1 MNIVFTCGGTG
12 GHIYPAIA
20 VARMFRERQP
30 DCRILFIGAEDG
42 MENKLVPREGFELQT
57 VQISNYQRKLTP
69 AAIWH
74 NLVTV
79 QRMSATF
86 AKTKRILKD
95 FQPDVI
101 VGTGGYAS
109 FPALKMGAKLGIPT
123 CVHESNAVPGLTT
136 KLVARTASRIM
147 VSFDASRQHYPDPE
161 KVLLTGTPVREEFL
175 YAKRQQARQALGLG
189 DEPLIV
195 SCWGSLGAREMNK
208 KIAQF
213 MRCECEDGTPF
224 HHIHATG
231 SFGWR
236 WMPDYVKE
244 QGVDLAAHPALDMR
258 EYIYDMPQV
267 LAAADLIICRAG
279 AATIAEVCASG
290 TPCIMVPS
298 PNVTGNHQEKNARV
312 LEDAGGEVQSI
323 TEWEVK
329 AMYEDFVPERLAKLR
344 TQKGV
349 SARDMSL
356 SLGQANNYINNIE
369 NKKSL
374 PAMQS
379 FFYICEYLGVT
390 PQEFFDEGNTY
401 PETLKEFIAEARQL
415 DPQSMQYILGIMK
428 ELNSRK

>member
-95 FQPDVI
+95 FRPDVI

-195 SCWGSLGAREMNK
+195 SCWGGSSAGSSRPRSRGWPSPWAATRSVCRTRPLRWRAPRRRSSRGSRKPNRPSAAKRSTSSPPGSSGRSWR
-208 KIAQF
+208 AF
-213 MRCECEDGTPF
+213 FPRPTRRTPGR
-224 HHIHATG
+224 TG
-231 SFGWR
+231 SR
-236 WMPDYVKE
+236 W
-244 QGVDLAAHPALDMR
+244 
-258 EYIYDMPQV
+258 
-267 LAAADLIICRAG
+267 ICS
-279 AATIAEVCASG
+279 AT
-290 TPCIMVPS
+290 P
-298 PNVTGNHQEKNARV
+298 R
-312 LEDAGGEVQSI
+312 
-323 TEWEVK
+323 
-329 AMYEDFVPERLAKLR
+329 
-344 TQKGV
+344 
-349 SARDMSL
+349 SARSTVWSSAGRRSMSR
-356 SLGQANNYINNIE
+356 
-369 NKKSL
+369 
-374 PAMQS
+374 PARGT
-379 FFYICEYLGVT
+379 C
-390 PQEFFDEGNTY
+390 
-401 PETLKEFIAEARQL
+401 ARC
-415 DPQSMQYILGIMK
+415 S
-428 ELNSRK
+428 

>member
-57 VQISNYQRKLTP
+57 VQISNYQRRLTP

-147 VSFDASRQHYPDPE
+147 VSFDASRQYYPDPE
-161 KVLLTGTPVREEFL
+161 KVLLTGTPVREDFL
-175 YAKRQQARQALGLG
+175 YAKRQ
-189 DEPLIV
+189 
-195 SCWGSLGAREMNK
+195 
-208 KIAQF
+208 
-213 MRCECEDGTPF
+213 
-224 HHIHATG
+224 
-231 SFGWR
+231 
-236 WMPDYVKE
+236 
-244 QGVDLAAHPALDMR
+244 
-258 EYIYDMPQV
+258 
-267 LAAADLIICRAG
+267 
-279 AATIAEVCASG
+279 
-290 TPCIMVPS
+290 
-298 PNVTGNHQEKNARV
+298 
-312 LEDAGGEVQSI
+312 
-323 TEWEVK
+323 
-329 AMYEDFVPERLAKLR
+329 
-344 TQKGV
+344 
-349 SARDMSL
+349 
-356 SLGQANNYINNIE
+356 
-369 NKKSL
+369 
-374 PAMQS
+374 
-379 FFYICEYLGVT
+379 
-390 PQEFFDEGNTY
+390 
-401 PETLKEFIAEARQL
+401 
-415 DPQSMQYILGIMK
+415 
-428 ELNSRK
+428 